1 MVGVVPVTTS
11 LTLGGSMELRLD
23 MQQGNY
29 IVAYSY
35 PYELK
40 QAAQANDRQKFNE
53 ILAQADHDEATATDY
68 LTQLRLFLYIRTFAG
83 VGFDY
88 SVVAFKI
95 GVFGQ
100 LDLDFQ
106 FEWLNCDYLDSWKY
120 SMAGPLS
127 TSMYQEM
134 FGADLNFSGST
145 GIKFLFKFLFVSYEK
160 IFCSV
165 GFQFGG
171 PVGEWETIED
181 IWADNKTISGKP
193 VARVAMSNGQV
204 MYAVDVGAQMEQ
216 RDYVDAA
223 EQEWLGGQPSIELF
237 SLDEDQGVTDM
248 LQSGAYSYPTP
259 YCPTTA
265 R

>member
-1 MVGVVPVTTS
+1 M
-11 LTLGGSMELRLD
+11 
-23 MQQGNY
+23 Y
-29 IVAYSY
+29 
-35 PYELK
+35 K
-40 QAAQANDRQKFNE
+40 RQ
-53 ILAQADHDEATATDY
+53 
-68 LTQLRLFLYIRTFAG
+68 
-83 VGFDY
+83 
-88 SVVAFKI
+88 
-95 GVFGQ
+95 
-100 LDLDFQ
+100 
-106 FEWLNCDYLDSWKY
+106 
-120 SMAGPLS
+120 
-127 TSMYQEM
+127 
-134 FGADLNFSGST
+134 
-145 GIKFLFKFLFVSYEK
+145 FLFVSYEK

-248 LQSGAYSYPTP
+248 LQSGDVYKRQEHISTRGKGFTTP
-259 YCPTTA
+259 LPKQATDVYKRQPHQPSHYYCFSPDPLHTPV
-265 R
+265 

>member
-1 MVGVVPVTTS
+1 M
-11 LTLGGSMELRLD
+11 
-23 MQQGNY
+23 
-29 IVAYSY
+29 
-35 PYELK
+35 
-40 QAAQANDRQKFNE
+40 
-53 ILAQADHDEATATDY
+53 
-68 LTQLRLFLYIRTFAG
+68 
-83 VGFDY
+83 
-88 SVVAFKI
+88 
-95 GVFGQ
+95 
-100 LDLDFQ
+100 
-106 FEWLNCDYLDSWKY
+106 
-120 SMAGPLS
+120 
-127 TSMYQEM
+127 
-134 FGADLNFSGST
+134 
-145 GIKFLFKFLFVSYEK
+145 
-160 IFCSV
+160 
-165 GFQFGG
+165 
-171 PVGEWETIED
+171 GEWETIED